1 MDACLH
7 THITELCSLLRAGV
21 QTPVCVFFVFADNDY
36 AGTRFVFES
45 VDTESIISPRREI
58 FIPMFGLTPTPPS
71 FDCPALVPL
80 HPS

>member
-1 MDACLH
+1 MRVFIL
-7 THITELCSLLRAGV
+7 TSPELCSLLRAGV
-21 QTPVCVFFVFADNDY
+21 QTPVCVFLVFADNDY

-45 VDTESIISPRREI
+45 VDTERIINPWREI
-58 FIPMFGLTPTPPS
+58 FILMLGLIPPPS